1 MSPTLSGSG
10 GSSGRFPST
19 MRVQSAHSEFH
30 SGNTMST
37 TSTTRR
43 ARTRETTRQSSP
55 VPGYDGSGAKERG
68 KKESTDT
75 TSTEFETRLG
85 RWLGNQREKLVG
97 DHSSGGGGSEDGGRV
112 GERGGGRGSPTA
124 AAVSS
129 YDYIEGPP
137 TSPYAATPQQRA
149 ALRTKTFQQ
158 FKSGRGSGGNRG
170 RLLARLQQSA
180 SSHLRSGGGSAGGQ
194 GVVNTAVEAGVG
206 ASEPVSPGGRTWEA
220 RGGAYFL
227 VPVKSPSERGGGA
240 SGGSSGG
247 E

>member
-1 MSPTLSGSG
+1 MSPTRSGSD
-10 GSSGRFPST
+10 GSGGRFPST
-19 MRVQSAHSEFH
+19 IRVQSAHSEFH

-37 TSTTRR
+37 TSTSRR
-43 ARTRETTRQSSP
+43 ARTRQTKRQSSP

-68 KKESTDT
+68 KTEATDT

-85 RWLGNQREKLVG
+85 RWLGNQREKLGG
-97 DHSSGGGGSEDGGRV
+97 DHLSEDGGRLGGV
-112 GERGGGRGSPTA
+112 GGGRGSPTA
-124 AAVSS
+124 AAMGSF
-129 YDYIEGPP
+129 DYIEGPP

-180 SSHLRSGGGSAGGQ
+180 TSHLRSGGGSAGGQ
-194 GVVNTAVEAGVG
+194 DMVNTGVEAGVG
-206 ASEPVSPGGRTWEA
+206 ASKPVSPVSPGGRTWEA